1 MIYVSLSKLGA
12 TCMETRNPNL
22 HLPVPELVK
31 SVALL
36 WSCLCCCPSV
46 LWQPD
51 ALGCSPLCAGS
62 SSQVLFPSLCPATAI
77 SAPQAGAQGNG
88 SSRAGNVASREV

>member
-36 WSCLCCCPSV
+36 WSCLCCCPKREGWERALAARCSG
-46 LWQPD
+46 LQPT
-51 ALGCSPLCAGS
+51 LCRLLQPSIIPLPVSCHSHFCPSGRCSG
-62 SSQVLFPSLCPATAI
+62 QWE
-77 SAPQAGAQGNG
+77 Q
-88 SSRAGNVASREV
+88 